1 MGIATELAREIAS
14 KIEVLKDLEEPV
26 RELIEPHERQRDLR
40 FPTDILA
47 PQPESSPDEYTRK

>member
-26 RELIEPHERQRDLR
+26 RELMEAHERKRDL
-40 FPTDILA
+40 
-47 PQPESSPDEYTRK
+47 